1 MLPSQKPF
9 SSSSTV
15 LTSNSSNELNSEVD
29 FRDNPKKTEPLM
41 NNDILTIVTQSN
53 HETAFLRRMEQV
65 VTELLQPRTTDSAS
79 PFADHLIR
87 DLSIA
92 LFRKAPNSLL
102 FHRDLSQLAR
112 MVHGCYQTINTF
124 LTQNVAFTTSWHND
138 SNGCRLVAVLPDR
151 PFIVQTLVS
160 LYECFDLDIGVLLH
174 PILKANPGDVQPS
187 SDNGKTL
194 LNPAIKSP
202 LSVIY
207 VECREQSPDS
217 LQKLQAAVTAS
228 FSDVVACTSDYQ
240 SMRQR
245 LAEVA
250 QWFQNQGS
258 QNSVGALS
266 NNFPETQLHHE
277 LSALLGWLTGS
288 LFLHLGAASW
298 RVTGDNDENTAVR
311 LDSHY
316 APLGI
321 LKQDNLTELSG
332 NGMPPVESS
341 ENRTAE
347 CAGDIALFHLS
358 GTPFATSRLRIWSRV
373 QRLQRIVH
381 LQFRTVDKHGPLYH
395 SFIGLF
401 TLAAT
406 GQPSTDIPLIRRKL
420 SAVLSTEGA
429 SKGSHDF
436 KFINRALD
444 NMPKELALFLDDND
458 IRQFMNVALGVYSH
472 GASQVA
478 IHINR
483 RTKRIDALVVIP
495 KNAYSARTKDIIA
508 RHIEMRFGCSDGSGE
523 IFIDHSADHQVRIYI
538 HLPIEGDIVI
548 NKDLVASIEK
558 ELIAITQS
566 WFDRLEDAA
575 VRSFPYPSSHEI
587 LARFAGGE
595 AFSADYQAT
604 YAPERC
610 ILDMRLLSNL
620 DRAQS
625 LNIEITG
632 DRVDEENTRVIELSL
647 YSHDSAIPIN
657 KALPLIENFGFEVH
671 SNIIHQVVLNDGQE
685 LFIHRYSTTPQ
696 RAIASSPQFE
706 ETLNSAIFKD
716 AFIAVVKGE
725 MESDVLNHL
734 VLSAGLPYKAIAM
747 LRAYS
752 GYLWQV
758 IKYATRGSI
767 YHALAKSPEHSS
779 LLWLLFVTRFSPD
792 INRQATETK
801 ENEIR
806 QKYIENLRT
815 IKNINQDRILRAVLS
830 LISNTIRTNFYQE
843 RNVLAFKLH
852 SRNLEILPNPK
863 PLFEIYVRSIEFE
876 GVHLRNGRTARG
888 GIRWSER
895 TEDYRQ
901 EILGLMKTQTIKNVL
916 IVPTG
921 AKGGFAV
928 RYLPE
933 DPNAM
938 RAKVEQCYK
947 DYIRA
952 LLSLTDNLV
961 SGKIV
966 SPERVIVHDD
976 SDPYLVVAADKGTAT
991 FSDLANEIAT
1001 SEFSFWLG
1009 DAFASGGSNG
1019 YDHKKYGITARGAF
1033 ESVRRHFH
1041 DLQIDYVHEPFS
1053 AIGIGDMSGDVFGN
1067 GLLLSKKFKLIA
1079 AFNHAH
1085 IFIDPTP
1092 DCAASFEERKRLFK
1106 LPRSKWSD
1114 YNPALISQGGAVYER
1129 FDKEIVLSPEARVA
1143 LGLTDQAPE
1152 KMTGEELIRF
1162 VLSAPVTLLWN
1173 GGIGT
1178 YVKASSET
1186 NADVND
1192 GTNDQVRIDASALR
1206 VRIVGEGGNLG
1217 FTQLARI
1224 EFSKKGG
1231 RIITD
1236 AIDNSAGVDLS
1247 DHEVNLK
1254 LCLKPLV
1261 ESGKLKQEE
1270 RNQLLLDIVNEVT
1283 ESVLEHNKN
1292 HSAIISLGL
1301 SRSLKSIHYFQ
1312 SLIRELEK
1320 RSYIDRALEALPSAE
1335 ELAERASR
1343 KEGLYMPELAVCMAA
1358 VKMWVTDQIVHSTLV
1373 KDPLLEGYLLG
1384 YFPVAIQ
1391 QRFREEILNHPLRR
1405 EIIATQVTNTL
1416 VDAIGITFLHRMCIS
1431 HAVTPIT
1438 VVKCALAAELLLQT
1452 KSLRDKIRVF
1462 DTPQKAQQYMKIRS
1476 ELNSSVRIAT
1486 SWLIG
1491 WHGHELPLDQM
1502 VEMYR
1507 PAYQELHSKATYL
1520 FSRKNAP
1527 VQVADI
1533 EQTYGVPLDPAEANH
1548 LLLTEHISSTLDL
1561 LTITRT
1567 SHKDAET
1574 VAASYFLIIE
1584 ALRLGFLLGR
1594 EEEIDTS
1601 NKWEHQVMVGA
1612 FDSIRKSISRIATS
1626 FLELTSLRGADAAIQ
1641 FGNAIEASRSYQS
1654 HLSTIEEMQTEKPN
1668 AASLAVLARQLENFR
1683 L

>member
-1 MLPSQKPF
+1 MKS
-9 SSSSTV
+9 
-15 LTSNSSNELNSEVD
+15 
-29 FRDNPKKTEPLM
+29 
-41 NNDILTIVTQSN
+41 DILTIGTQSN
-53 HETAFLRRMEQV
+53 YETAFVSRIDQM
-65 VTELLQPRTTDSAS
+65 VTELVQPHSSDSTIPLTD
-79 PFADHLIR
+79 PLIR
-87 DLSIA
+87 DLSVA
-92 LFRKAPNSLL
+92 LFRKAPNSVL
-102 FHRDLSQLAR
+102 FHRDLGQLAQIVR
-112 MVHGCYQTINTF
+112 SCYKTITNF
-124 LTQNVAFTTSWHND
+124 LVDSAPFATTWHND

-151 PFIVQTLVS
+151 PFLVQTLVS
-160 LYECFDLDIGVLLH
+160 LYECFHLDIGVLLH
-174 PILKANPGDVQPS
+174 PILKASPVDPQSSAINRSSSFDPS
-187 SDNGKTL
+187 TIDPSTIDPSTIDPSTIDPSTKG
-194 LNPAIKSP
+194 P

-207 VECREQSPDS
+207 VECREQSPEV
-217 LQKLQAAVTAS
+217 LKELQAAVTAS
-228 FSDVVACTSDYQ
+228 FTDVVACTSDYQ

-245 LAEVA
+245 VAEVA
-250 QWFQNQGS
+250 HWFQSHGTKDE
-258 QNSVGALS
+258 VGMWEHKPLD
-266 NNFPETQLHHE
+266 NE
-277 LSALLGWLTGS
+277 LQQELAGLLRWLTGS

-298 RVTGDNDENTAVR
+298 RDVGETESDTTIQLVAGC
-311 LDSHY
+311 

-321 LKQDNLTELSG
+321 LKQEAHTELAKNEISVTG
-332 NGMPPVESS
+332 TLAHQSYA
-341 ENRTAE
+341 NRTTE
-347 CAGDIALFHLS
+347 CARDIALFAQS
-358 GTPFATSRLRIWSRV
+358 GSPFATSRLKVWSRV

-381 LQFRTVDKHGPLYH
+381 LQFRTLDKDGPLYH
-395 SFIGLF
+395 SFLGLF
-401 TLAAT
+401 TLAAS
-406 GQPSTDIPLIRRKL
+406 GQPSTDIPFIRRKL
-420 SAVLSTEGA
+420 SAVLSSEGA

-444 NMPKELALFLDDND
+444 NMPKELALCLDDGD
-458 IRQFMNVALGVYSH
+458 IREFMNVSLGVYSH

-483 RTKRIDALVVIP
+483 RTQRIDTLVVIP
-495 KNAYSARTKDIIA
+495 KNVYSARIKDIIG
-508 RHIEMRFGCSDGSGE
+508 RHIELRFGCTEGSGE
-523 IFIDHSADHQVRIYI
+523 ISIDHSADNQVRIYI
-538 HLPIEGDIVI
+538 HLPIEGALVSD
-548 NKDLVASIEK
+548 KDLVASIEM

-575 VRSFPYPSSHEI
+575 AKAFAYPLSHEI
-587 LARFAGGE
+587 LARFIGGE
-595 AFSADYQAT
+595 AFTADYQAT
-604 YAPERC
+604 YSPERC
-610 ILDMRLLSNL
+610 IIDMQSISKLDEGRSL
-620 DRAQS
+620 DIAISGERHDEKNNQI
-625 LNIEITG
+625 IEI
-632 DRVDEENTRVIELSL
+632 SL
-647 YSHDSAIPIN
+647 YRRNSAIPIN

-671 SNIIHQVVLNDGQE
+671 SNIIHQVTLKDGQE
-685 LFIHRYSTTPQ
+685 YFIHRYNATPSKP
-696 RAIASSPQFE
+696 IAASPRFE
-706 ETLNSAIFKD
+706 ETIHSAVFKE
-716 AFIAVVKGE
+716 AILAVVRGE
-725 MESDVLNHL
+725 MESDVLNQL
-734 VLSAGLPYKAIAM
+734 VLSAGLSHKAVAM

-779 LLWLLFVTRFSPD
+779 LLWSMFEVRFSPN
-792 INRQATETK
+792 INRHQAEAK

-806 QKYIENLRT
+806 QGYVELLRS
-815 IKNINQDRILRAVLS
+815 IKNINQDRILRGVLT
-830 LISNTIRTNFYQE
+830 LITNTKRTNFYQN
-843 RNVLAFKLH
+843 RDVLAFKIH
-852 SRNLEILPNPK
+852 SRNLDILPNPK

-876 GVHLRNGRTARG
+876 GVHLRNGKTARG

-933 DPNAM
+933 DPTAM

-947 DYIRA
+947 EYIRA
-952 LLSLTDNLV
+952 LLSVTDNLV
-961 SGKIV
+961 SGNV
-966 SPERVIVHDD
+966 VFPDRVVVHDEA
-976 SDPYLVVAADKGTAT
+976 DPYLVVAADKGTAT
-991 FSDLANEIAT
+991 FSDLANKIAT
-1001 SEFSFWLG
+1001 NEFSFWLG

-1033 ESVRRHFH
+1033 ESVKRHFH
-1041 DLQIDYVHEPFS
+1041 DLQIDYLNAPFT

-1067 GLLLSKKFKLIA
+1067 GLLLSNKVKLIA

-1085 IFIDPTP
+1085 VFIDPNP
-1092 DCAASFEERKRLFK
+1092 DCAVSFEERQRLFA

-1114 YNPALISQGGAVYER
+1114 YNPELISKGGAVYER
-1129 FDKEIVLSPEARVA
+1129 FDKEITLSPEARSA
-1143 LGLTDQAPE
+1143 LGLNTQAPE
-1152 KMTGEELIRF
+1152 KMNGEELIRL

-1192 GTNDQVRIDASALR
+1192 GTNDQVRIDANALR
-1206 VRIVGEGGNLG
+1206 ARIVGEGGNLG

-1261 ESGKLKQEE
+1261 ESGKLKQED
-1270 RNQLLLDIVNEVT
+1270 RNQLLLEIVDEVT

-1292 HSAIISLGL
+1292 HSAIVSLGL
-1301 SRSLKSIHYFQ
+1301 LRSLKSIHYFQ

-1320 RSYIDRALEALPSAE
+1320 KAYIDRALEALPSAE
-1335 ELAERASR
+1335 ELAERTSR

-1358 VKMWVTDQIVHSTLV
+1358 VKMWITDQLVHSTLI
-1373 KDPLLEGYLLG
+1373 KDPLLDGYLLS
-1384 YFPVAIQ
+1384 YFPRALQ
-1391 QRFREEILNHPLRR
+1391 ERFKEEILNHPLRR
-1405 EIIATQVTNTL
+1405 EIIAAQVTNTL

-1438 VVKCALAAELLLQT
+1438 VVKCALAAELLLQS
-1452 KSLRDKIRVF
+1452 KALRDRIRIY
-1462 DTPQKAQQYMKIRS
+1462 DTPQLAGQYMRIRG

-1491 WHGHELPLDQM
+1491 WHGHDLPLDQM

-1507 PAYQELHSKATYL
+1507 PAYEELQSKATFL
-1520 FSRKNAP
+1520 FTKKNTPLQMAEI
-1527 VQVADI
+1527 Q
-1533 EQTYGVPLDPAEANH
+1533 QTYGVPVDPVDANN
-1548 LLLTEHISSTLDL
+1548 LLLAEHISSTLDM

-1567 SHKDAET
+1567 SRKDAET
-1574 VAASYFLIIE
+1574 VAACYFLMIE

-1594 EEEIDTS
+1594 EEEIDTL

-1626 FLELTSLRGADAAIQ
+1626 FLELTTLTAADAAVQ
-1641 FGNAIEASRSYQS
+1641 FGNAIETSRSFQS
-1654 HLSTIEEMQTEKPN
+1654 HLATIEEMQSEKPN